1 MSFYT
6 KKLQSYSKMYL
17 YKFND
22 VDGYILSIECH
33 FKLSQSNNGKN
44 KICSKEKTCH
54 QDNLYY

>member
-1 MSFYT
+1 
-6 KKLQSYSKMYL
+6 MYL